1 MQKKLTLESGHA
13 LVINHVPA
21 SAAFNLKRVCAREC
35 IKVGVKFSEG
45 LIPALLMEPE
55 GATQEEK
62 AARRRLN
69 VIAALS
75 GTDVDTIKNLFLQ
88 LIGSEEVDEAI
99 LTCASKWMLD
109 GKAVSFESFEP
120 DDFRGDYYPVAVEV
134 AKEALVPL
142 FRSLGSLLPTQSEP
156 RESASQK

>member
-21 SAAFNLKRVCAREC
+21 SAAFHLKRVVAREC
-35 IKVGVKFSEG
+35 AKVGVQFSEG
-45 LIPALLMEPE
+45 LIPALLLEPE
-55 GATQEEK
+55 GATKEERDAK
-62 AARRRLN
+62 KRLN
-69 VIAALS
+69 VVAALS
-75 GTDVDTIKNLFLQ
+75 GTDLDTIKNLFLQ
-88 LIGSEEVDEAI
+88 LVGSEEVDEAI
-99 LTCASKWMLD
+99 LSCAGKWMLD
-109 GKAVSFESFEP
+109 GKAVTFETFEP

-156 RESASQK
+156 KENASPR